1 MKPKSQ
7 SSTALRLNALKASV
21 VTWLPLHELSTVV
34 VKKSWSWHGKKDLE
48 TQAKWLNKSF
58 ANFANF
64 RTTSAS
70 LPTPNGTAIRPS
82 GHPAIRPSISFPAP
96 RMVSPCSK
104 QVHAAAWECRSSVGS
119 KEIVVATFVF
129 PLFFNLPLF
138 LHEDPNEGIEIRN
151 TTRA

>member
-82 GHPAIRPSISFPAP
+82 GHPAIHLFS
-96 RMVSPCSK
+96 
-104 QVHAAAWECRSSVGS
+104 RSSYGFSLLKTSSRCRMRVPVLGWKQRNCS
-119 KEIVVATFVF
+119 CYLCFSIVFQLAAI
-129 PLFFNLPLF
+129 PSRRPKWR
-138 LHEDPNEGIEIRN
+138 DRN
-151 TTRA
+151 S